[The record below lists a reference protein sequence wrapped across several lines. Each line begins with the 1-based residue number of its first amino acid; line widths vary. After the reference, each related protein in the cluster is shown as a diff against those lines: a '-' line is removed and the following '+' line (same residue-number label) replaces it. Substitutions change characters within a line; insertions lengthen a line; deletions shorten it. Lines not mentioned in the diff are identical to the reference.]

1 MRSVSLYMVSGMFVH
16 ICEEKILIFMAD
28 VAVIAGSA
36 SDQSIIDKVV
46 NTLAQYSI
54 SYDMQILSA
63 HRDAEKLDNY
73 VKTSDAKVFICI
85 AGMSAALPGVVAART
100 PKPVIGVPVSGKIA
114 GGLDALLSIAQM
126 PKGVPVACMAVDGGE
141 NAAHMA
147 HRILSLLP

>member
-1 MRSVSLYMVSGMFVH
+1 
-16 ICEEKILIFMAD
+16 MAD

-36 SDQSIIDKVV
+36 SDQGIIDKVTK
-46 NTLAQYSI
+46 TLAQYQI

-63 HRDAEKLDNY
+63 HRDVEKLDTY
-73 VKTSDAKVFICI
+73 VKASDARVFICI

-100 PKPVIGVPVSGKIA
+100 AKPVIGVPVSGTIG
-114 GGLDALLSIAQM
+114 GGLDSLLSIVQM

-147 HRILSLLP
+147 HRILAILI

>member
-1 MRSVSLYMVSGMFVH
+1 
-16 ICEEKILIFMAD
+16 MAD

-36 SDQSIIDKVV
+36 SDQAIIDKVV

-100 PKPVIGVPVSGKIA
+100 PKPVIGVPVAGKIA

>member
-1 MRSVSLYMVSGMFVH
+1 
-16 ICEEKILIFMAD
+16 MAD

-36 SDQSIIDKVV
+36 SDQAIIDKVV

-126 PKGVPVACMAVDGGE
+126 PKGGPVACMAVDGGE

>member
-1 MRSVSLYMVSGMFVH
+1 
-16 ICEEKILIFMAD
+16 MAD

-36 SDQSIIDKVV
+36 SDQAIIDKVT
-46 NTLAQYSI
+46 NTLAQYKI
-54 SYDMQILSA
+54 NYDMQVISA
-63 HRDAEKLDNY
+63 HRDADKLDAY
-73 VKTSDAKVFICI
+73 VKASDAKIFICI

-100 PKPVIGVPVSGKIA
+100 ARPVIGVPVSGKIF

-147 HRILSLLP
+147 HRILSLLN

>member
-1 MRSVSLYMVSGMFVH
+1 
-16 ICEEKILIFMAD
+16 MAD

-36 SDQSIIDKVV
+36 SDQAIIDKVV

-63 HRDAEKLDNY
+63 HRDAEKLYNY

>member
-1 MRSVSLYMVSGMFVH
+1 
-16 ICEEKILIFMAD
+16 MAD

-36 SDQSIIDKVV
+36 SDQAIIDKVV
-46 NTLAQYSI
+46 NTLAQYAL

-63 HRDAEKLDNY
+63 HRDAEKLDAY
-73 VKTSDAKVFICI
+73 VKESDAKVFICI

-100 PKPVIGVPVSGKIA
+100 AKPVIGVPVSGKLA

-126 PKGVPVACMAVDGGE
+126 PRGVPVACMAVDGGE